1 MKLRCLAVVTAAIA
15 ASCSSAIDA
24 TEPTGAGTVS
34 SVESDENN
42 VPIATL
48 DASLGASRGAA
59 LDVRTS
65 GCGPRESFGSA
76 SLVDRE
82 LAITAAHV
90 VAGATEVTV
99 IDSDRTEHR
108 ASVVAFDPDLDIA
121 IIRVQADI
129 GTPLQFRDARVE
141 QGDVGT
147 IAVARGRDDTGGMVT
162 TDVEVGV
169 LRRANVAT
177 TDIYRN
183 ADVVRPGFE
192 IAAPVEPGDSGA
204 VVVID
209 GAAAGVVWS
218 RSIER
223 GDRAW
228 VVNIPQAYR
237 DPDTRRS
244 LVESVSTGEC
254 A

>member
-15 ASCSSAIDA
+15 ASCSSATDA
-24 TEPTGAGTVS
+24 TEPIGAAVT
-34 SVESDENN
+34 VESDENN
-42 VPIATL
+42 VATALL
-48 DASLGASRGAA
+48 DASRDESRSAA

-65 GCGPRESFGSA
+65 GCGPREGFGSA
-76 SLVDRE
+76 SLIDSG

-108 ASVVAFDPDLDIA
+108 ASVVEFDPDLDIA

-192 IAAPVEPGDSGA
+192 IAASVEPGDSGA

-223 GDRAW
+223 GERAW
-228 VVNIPQAYR
+228 VVNIPEAYR
-237 DPDTRRS
+237 DLDTRRS
-244 LVESVSTGEC
+244 LVESVNTGEC